1 MNVVI
6 TGITSG
12 LGEALVSQF
21 KKDINLKIIGI
32 YKDKKKLK
40 FSSSKNLVLIKCDF
54 SKKSQVYALVK
65 KIKKYKTID
74 CLINN
79 HAVLGGYK
87 HTSKEL
93 FYINY
98 LSIQELTFK
107 LLKNLYKSKKKLVV
121 NISSHAHNIDL
132 SKKKLTEMSNWQT
145 YKLSKL
151 CLIILSK
158 KLATIGLNS
167 ISINPGRMRTNFGKD
182 NFFKIIIKLY
192 LFIFGKNPNSI
203 AKKIYKIINSKKYRN
218 GCYYSNFKI
227 KKMHYVLNNYKQILK
242 FLNFDNKINV

>member
-32 YKDKKKLK
+32 YKNKKKLT
-40 FSSSKNLVLIKCDF
+40 FSSSKNLTLIKCDF
-54 SKKSQVYALVK
+54 SKKSQVYTLVK

-87 HTSKEL
+87 HTSKKL

-151 CLIILSK
+151 CLIVLSK
-158 KLATIGLNS
+158 KLTTIGLNS

-192 LFIFGKNPNSI
+192 LFIIGKDPKSI
-203 AKKIYKIINSKKYRN
+203 AKKIYKIINSKKYKN

-227 KKMHYVLNNYKQILK
+227 KKMHYGLDNYKQILK
-242 FLNFDNKINV
+242 FLNLDKKINI